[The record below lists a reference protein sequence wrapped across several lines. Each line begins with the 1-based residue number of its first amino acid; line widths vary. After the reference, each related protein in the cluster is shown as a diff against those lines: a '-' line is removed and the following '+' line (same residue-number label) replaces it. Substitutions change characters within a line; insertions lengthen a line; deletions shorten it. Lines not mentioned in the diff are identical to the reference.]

1 MKTRILGKTNGLSVS
16 AVGMGCMGFSH
27 GYGAAP
33 ERDESIRLIR
43 LAHELGCNFFDTAE
57 GYGTGH
63 NETLVGDALKPI
75 RNEGVL
81 ATKLH
86 IPTLNGKS

>member
-1 MKTRILGKTNGLSVS
+1 MKTRILGKTNSLNVS

-33 ERDESIRLIR
+33 DREEAIRLIR

-57 GYGTGH
+57 GYG
-63 NETLVGDALKPI
+63 A
-75 RNEGVL
+75 
-81 ATKLH
+81 
-86 IPTLNGKS
+86 